1 MSEKKGHIIKLQYDF
16 PTQLCC
22 EVYIPNLK
30 RWHRITPKEF
40 RSWCGQR
47 RILKFKGD
55 FGTAERE
62 SYYEDYNGPTY
73 LYDSNKK
80 INPSKYIQNKVAFLH
95 EKDPRQFTP
104 RNSREKDFLI
114 TVKAEAIE

>member
-1 MSEKKGHIIKLQYDF
+1 MSEKKGNTVKLKYDF
-16 PTQLCC
+16 PSQLCV
-22 EVYIPNLK
+22 EVYVPSLK
-30 RWHRITPKEF
+30 DWHRITCKEF

-73 LYDSNKK
+73 FYDSNKK
-80 INPSKYIQNKVAFLH
+80 INPNKFTQNKVAFLH
-95 EKDPRQFTP
+95 EKDPRKSTP
-104 RNSREKDFLI
+104 RNGRERDYLHTI
-114 TVKAEAIE
+114 KAEAL